1 MSILKQI
8 IRGMDPSIRRRNSSE
23 AYSKNINL
31 ANPQSSTNLQQ
42 IASTDIKAI
51 SVNNLIDSILKELG
65 SLMMSSVRHKN
76 VSGQKLDTVF
86 PFENGAVSGSLVQ
99 SKSMRTTLNQQLV
112 LLAAAVESS
121 QSVNQK
127 DVDLVKQLMNN
138 LIETNSK
145 SDVDLANYLKNMY
158 EFLSV
163 IKSLTALSSPV
174 FLRAVKSILDDIFRL
189 LVSYKVDGFGH
200 GSRIFSFSEK
210 PNELSMLREPI
221 IEPSYLKLLSGN
233 AGMPKIADKSFVE
246 LLSKISDLIGSTKGM
261 EYRSIEKAAILLKM
275 GTTRPLTGRELQIV
289 ANLFGVDREAKLAKF
304 ISHNSLPAK
313 LNYPMMRRLLFNN
326 ISSQLTELSSGDLS
340 PDLYRK
346 IDSGMELFHNL
357 FRAEKI
363 VSTDSNIKSSYS
375 IIQKLFYSRL
385 TQGLSSHGIEPTSLR
400 IIGSQVLLENS
411 REVTKESLNSMF
423 NSSAPIINNIKIR
436 NNLKPH
442 LNASMLLKR
451 LELPQT
457 FINARYI
464 IEVLKVHAQLSK
476 AFVQV
481 DPIQQTLA
489 PSSLS
494 GLRRLSDLSA
504 GITAFINGKNGDYKN
519 LIEFSL
525 AMGVKIP
532 PKLVRLGV
540 RSSNSPE
547 SLSDEINTEIENSYQ
562 QVKTGTVAAGMIKN
576 LIGLRKISDQFIMNV
591 PGLSPPESGKSED
604 IITKLGITKNKIEEK
619 IGMRLILMDMDL
631 SSGSVNKVSKF
642 LLETLG
648 IKESKITVPDI
659 DRILRMVRSDLPL
672 NQKVWNELRTFDI
685 LSPENEQLILNYL
698 NLLNSSASVNKSD
711 DGLRQLLELLL
722 SLSSDVGKK
731 DSLKIARSL
740 LSRTDKILNSFQLKQ
755 TADKLDTYIG
765 KTLKSELMTLEAQ
778 LKSTLSTNRKDQ
790 IKSLFNSLAAVFEG
804 IHTLQANNS
813 NQSDEFFF
821 AFPFPHSSAD
831 AQAFCHYF
839 EDQTPE
845 GEDQMNIKL
854 TLSPEPI
861 GTVEVSILKSEKRI
875 DVTFNLERQQYR
887 ELFLENIEEFGEK
900 LKSVGHQLIKIHCS
914 KLIKKETEELNLPGL
929 YA

>member
-31 ANPQSSTNLQQ
+31 ANPQSSVNLQQ
-42 IASTDIKAI
+42 IASTDIKAS

-86 PFENGAVSGSLVQ
+86 PLENGTVSGSLVQ

-138 LIETNSK
+138 LIGTNSK

-158 EFLSV
+158 EFLTA
-163 IKSLTALSSPV
+163 IKSLAALSSPV
-174 FLRAVKSILDDIFRL
+174 FLRVVKAVLDDIFRL
-189 LVSYKVDGFGH
+189 LVSYKVDGSGQ
-200 GSRIFSFSEK
+200 GSRVISFSEK

-233 AGMPKIADKSFVE
+233 AGKPKIADKSFVE
-246 LLSKISDLIGSTKGM
+246 LLSKISDLTGSTKGM
-261 EYRSIEKAAILLKM
+261 EFPSIEKAAFLLKT
-275 GTTRPLTGRELQIV
+275 GTTRPLTGSELQTV
-289 ANLFGVDREAKLAKF
+289 VNLFGVDREAKLAKF
-304 ISHNSLPAK
+304 ISRNSLPAK
-313 LNYPMMRRLLFNN
+313 LSYPMMRRLLFNN

-357 FRAEKI
+357 FRAENN
-363 VSTDSNIKSSYS
+363 VPTDSNIKSSYS

-385 TQGLSSHGIEPTSLR
+385 AQGLSSHGIEPTSYR

-411 REVTKESLNSMF
+411 REVTKKSLNSMF
-423 NSSAPIINNIKIR
+423 NSSAPIINNIKIGK
-436 NNLKPH
+436 NLKPY
-442 LNASMLLKR
+442 LNASMVLKR

-476 AFVQV
+476 AFAQV
-481 DPIQQTLA
+481 DPIQQTMA

-504 GITAFINGKNGDYKN
+504 GITAFINGKNGDYEN

-547 SLSDEINTEIENSYQ
+547 SLSDGINTKLENNYQ
-562 QVKTGTVAAGMIKN
+562 QVKTGTVAAGVIKN
-576 LIGLRKISDQFIMNV
+576 LIGLKNISDQFILNV
-591 PGLSPPESGKSED
+591 PGLSPPESGESDD
-604 IITKLGITKNKIEEK
+604 IITKLGIAENKIEAR
-619 IGMRLILMDMDL
+619 IGMRMILMDMDL
-631 SSGSVNKVSKF
+631 SSGSLKKVSKF

-659 DRILRMVRSDLPL
+659 DRTLRMVRSDLPL

-698 NLLNSSASVNKSD
+698 NLLNSSASMNKSD

-722 SLSSDVGKK
+722 SLSSDIGKK
-731 DSLKIARSL
+731 DSLKMARSL
-740 LSRTDKILNSFQLKQ
+740 LSRTDKILNSFRLKQ
-755 TADKLDTYIG
+755 TADKLDNYIG

-813 NQSDEFFF
+813 NQANELFF
-821 AFPFPHSSAD
+821 AFPFPHSGAD

-845 GEDQMNIKL
+845 GENQIIIKL

-861 GTVEVSILKSEKRI
+861 GTVEVSILKTEKRI

-900 LKSVGHQLIKIHCS
+900 LKSAGHQLINIHCS
-914 KLIKKETEELNLPGL
+914 KLIRKETEELSLPGL